1 MSHTPDANLEDVDIV
16 NRALAR
22 IGAPPLMSL
31 DDEDDFAQAAQLIYL
46 TKAEAALGKLRWR
59 FARRTFLLDRLAG
72 PPVTGWRHAYQLPG
86 GALGQPEMFLTDAR
100 RPDAPL
106 REFEVEAGELHCNAD
121 KVWARC
127 TVMVEPNLW
136 PPEFREAV
144 IVMIASALAVPVT
157 HDTGLAAAL
166 AREAVGDPREGGVGG
181 LLGRAI
187 ANEIASSPPLD
198 NMGSD
203 NPLTDARYSS
213 GAWWF

>member
-22 IGAPPLMSL
+22 IGAPPLIAL
-31 DDEDDFAQAAQLIYL
+31 DDDDDLGQAAQLIYL
-46 TKAEAALGKLRWR
+46 TKVEAALGKLHWR
-59 FARRTFLLDRLAG
+59 FARKTFLLNRLTD
-72 PPVTGWRHAYQLPG
+72 PPVTGWRFAYQLPG
-86 GALGQPEMFLTDAR
+86 GALGQPEMFLDNPR
-100 RPDAPL
+100 RPESPL
-106 REFEVEAGELHCNAD
+106 RRFEVEAGELHCDVD

-127 TVMVEPNLW
+127 TIMVPPALW

-144 IVMIASALAVPVT
+144 IVMIASALAIPVS
-157 HDTGLAAAL
+157 HDTTLAAAL

-213 GAWWF
+213 GDWWC